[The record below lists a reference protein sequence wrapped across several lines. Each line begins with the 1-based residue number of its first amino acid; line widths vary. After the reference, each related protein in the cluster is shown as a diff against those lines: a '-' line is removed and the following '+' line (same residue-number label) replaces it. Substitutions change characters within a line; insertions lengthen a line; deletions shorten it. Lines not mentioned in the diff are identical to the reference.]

1 MFCNRCGKPVN
12 GQAACPSCG
21 QVQPV
26 PILATPQPSR
36 VSQHARVLGVL
47 WIAYSFIALLGGIVL
62 IVLANTLFVH
72 LASQGAPSFL
82 QPLLTVAGVF
92 TLAKGVLCISAGISI
107 LYRAPGGRMLA
118 LIAACVSLINLPFG
132 TALGIYTLYVLLSAN
147 SEREYRQYVA
157 EAESGRGASA

>member
-12 GQAACPSCG
+12 GQTTCPSCG

-36 VSQHARVLGVL
+36 VNQHARVLGVL
-47 WIAYSFIALLGGIVL
+47 WIAYSLISLLGGLVL

-72 LASQGAPSFL
+72 LRTQGAPLFL
-82 QPLLTVAGVF
+82 TPLLSLIGVF
-92 TLAKGVLCISAGISI
+92 VLAKGILCIAAGIAV
-107 LYRAPGGRMLA
+107 LQRAAAGRMIA

-157 EAESGRGASA
+157 DANVALSANA